1 MNRKLPLF
9 IALCLLVTPVHAAE
23 APKMVNVIVPVSCT
37 AKNSTEKFSFSMN
50 GDSQYTASP
59 GILSLADGETGE
71 FTVNID
77 YPGTYH
83 YVIAQAPGSDQDV
96 VYDGTFYEAEVFVS
110 EDDMGK
116 LAAETVVFA
125 KGSSEKVSQC
135 SFTNQCKTPPTT
147 PSPSGA
153 SPVTGK
159 DTLSPKGNI
168 ISTLSPK
175 TGLLNHAKL
184 YAGIGAALLVAAL
197 IILKRR
203 GRR

>member
-9 IALCLLVTPVHAAE
+9 IALCLLVTPVHATE

-83 YVIAQAPGSDQDV
+83 YVIAQASGSDQDV
-96 VYDGTFYEAEVFVS
+96 VYDGTVYEAE
-110 EDDMGK
+110 
-116 LAAETVVFA
+116 VFA